1 MLQPGCVAWEN
12 RPGGEAPSLVSRNS
26 SDSRSTAVQWLLLD
40 GNRLV
45 VSGLILTGTFLLLLG
60 FGWLGFIDVQ
70 DEGAVRGVA
79 TAFIP
84 GLIAFLS
91 IVIAINQL
99 VLSQEFG
106 SADEIRDRIESIRE
120 YRHDVEDLAGTGT
133 SPVLPSGFLSFVLQ
147 IIRYEAREFEARTES
162 GSESES
168 VPIQQYARTIID
180 ESTHALK
187 SLEQLQQGRFNALL
201 PVLEYKDSYQLYE
214 ARRLQRD
221 HADALLADAEHSLD
235 RLIETLELFSIART
249 QFRSTYTQRV
259 LAGLSRKLLYAGIPA
274 LVVAILLALIPAPGE
289 TLAAETARMLVVSA
303 LLSIGLSPLAVLS
316 AYLLRDATVSE
327 WTVSAGPFASRPG
340 VVQEERDPE
349 GEGYSTKAD
358 IADDERDED
367 ESA

>member
-1 MLQPGCVAWEN
+1 M
-12 RPGGEAPSLVSRNS
+12 SRSS
-26 SDSRSTAVQWLLLD
+26 SDSRSTPVQWLLLD
-40 GNRLV
+40 GDRLV
-45 VSGLILTGTFLLLLG
+45 VAGLVLFGTFLLLVGLG
-60 FGWLGFIDVQ
+60 SLGFIDLH

-79 TAFIP
+79 SGFIP

-91 IVIAINQL
+91 IVLAINQL

-120 YRHDVEDLAGTGT
+120 YRHDVEDIAGTGP

-147 IIRYEAREFEARTES
+147 IIHYEARELADRTGPVS
-162 GSESES
+162 NSACD
-168 VPIQQYARTIID
+168 PTQQYAREVVE
-180 ESTHALK
+180 ESTYALE
-187 SLEQLQQGRFNALL
+187 SLEELQQGRFNALL

-221 HADALLADAEHSLD
+221 HADELSAEAQHTID

-259 LAGLSRKLLYAGIPA
+259 LAGLSRQLLYVGIPA
-274 LVVAILLALIPAPGE
+274 LVVVILLALIPPPAQTLGPGPV
-289 TLAAETARMLVVSA
+289 RVVVVSA
-303 LLSIGLSPLAVLS
+303 LLTVGLSPLAVLS
-316 AYLLRDATVSE
+316 AYLLRVATVSE

-349 GEGYSTKAD
+349 GAGYSTQVD
-358 IADDERDED
+358 IADDAPNED
-367 ESA
+367 EST